1 MNRYILRLM
10 APATALAALSACA
23 TPAYVSP
30 VEVTRFT
37 GSSPAELGRGT
48 IRIDAATGLDS
59 SALEYGLY
67 KAELAQELTTLGYEL
82 VSGSARQI
90 AVLGV
95 DQSINRQQRRGPI
108 SVGGGAGTGSY
119 GSGVGL
125 GVGINL
131 GGNQRADE
139 IYTQV
144 AIQIRPEAGGNNLW
158 EGRADFTATENSDF
172 ADPALAADR
181 AIGALFR
188 GFPGRSGETITVE

>member
-10 APATALAALSACA
+10 APATALAALSAC
-23 TPAYVSP
+23 TSPAYVSP

-37 GSSPAELGRGT
+37 GASPAELGRGT
-48 IRIDAATGLDS
+48 IRIDASPGLDD
-59 SALEYGLY
+59 SALEYSLY
-67 KAELAQELTTLGYEL
+67 RGELAQELSALGYD
-82 VSGSARQI
+82 VVTGPARQI
-90 AVLGV
+90 AVLDV
-95 DQSINRQQRRGPI
+95 DQSVNRQQRRGPV

-131 GGNQRADE
+131 GGQQADE
-139 IYTQV
+139 IYTLV
-144 AIQIRPEAGGNNLW
+144 SVQIRPEAGGANLW

-181 AIGALFR
+181 AIGALFS
-188 GFPGRSGETITVE
+188 GFPGESGETITVR